1 MNPATRRRGDRA
13 GDRGAGT
20 VLALCLIGVL
30 AAATIATATLGR
42 VMVAR
47 HRASAAADLAA
58 LAVAAALVDASATG
72 GPVSTG
78 APPGAA
84 AGAPRDASPS
94 ASCRR
99 GAHVATVNGAHLARC
114 ETGEAGEVRVLVKVS
129 TGVALPP
136 FRVAT
141 AQARAG
147 PAWSGPGEEGG

>member
-1 MNPATRRRGDRA
+1 VNPATRRRGGRA

-20 VLALCLIGVL
+20 VLALGLIGLL

-58 LAVAAALVDASATG
+58 LAVAAALVDASVTG

-78 APPGAA
+78 AQPAA
-84 AGAPRDASPS
+84 VAGAPGDASPS
-94 ASCRR
+94 APCRR
-99 GAHVATVNGAHLARC
+99 GAHVATVNGARLTRC
-114 ETGEAGEVRVLVKVS
+114 EAGEAGEVRVLVQVS

-136 FRVAT
+136 FGVAT

-147 PAWSGPGEEGG
+147 PAWPAPGEKGG